1 MQRQVVIVTRDSQ
14 FRDALKRVCSGQGDP
29 VETADSI
36 ATALKIAS
44 QMPVCVA
51 IADVTI
57 QTAGDGV
64 RLARVIHAQNLGA
77 KCFLI
82 VDDGSAEIASSVKN
96 EPWQRFVYK
105 PIPMLQFA
113 ADLVDA
119 VSESKVAD

>member
-1 MQRQVVIVTRDSQ
+1 MAHDSQ
-14 FRDALKRVCSGQGDP
+14 FRDALKRVCSGQGDR

-36 ATALKIAS
+36 ATALKIAA

-64 RLARVIHAQNLGA
+64 RLARVIHAQNPGA

-82 VDDGSAEIASSVKN
+82 VDDGSADIAGSTKN
-96 EPWQRFVYK
+96 ESWLRFIHK

>member
-1 MQRQVVIVTRDSQ
+1 MQRQIVIVTRDSQ
-14 FRDALKRVCSGQGDP
+14 FRDALKRVCSGQGDR

-36 ATALKIAS
+36 ATALKLAAK
-44 QMPVCVA
+44 MPVCVV

-64 RLARVIHAQNLGA
+64 RLARVIHAQNPDA

-82 VDDGSAEIASSVKN
+82 VDDGSADIAGSTKN
-96 EPWQRFVYK
+96 ESWLRFIHK

-113 ADLVDA
+113 ADLVDT

>member
-1 MQRQVVIVTRDSQ
+1 MQRQIVIVTRDAQ
-14 FRDALKRVCSGQGDP
+14 FRDALKRVCSGQGDR

-36 ATALKIAS
+36 ATAMKFAS
-44 QMPVCVA
+44 RMPVCVV

-64 RLARVIHAQNLGA
+64 RLARVIHAQNPDV

-82 VDDGSAEIASSVKN
+82 VDDGSAEVASSVKS
-96 EPWQRFVYK
+96 EPWLHFVHK

-113 ADLVDA
+113 TNLVDA

>member
-1 MQRQVVIVTRDSQ
+1 MQRQIVIVTRDSQ
-14 FRDALKRVCSGQGDP
+14 FRDALKRVCSGQGDR

-36 ATALKIAS
+36 ATALKIAA
-44 QMPVCVA
+44 QIPVCVT

-64 RLARVIHAQNLGA
+64 RLARVIHTQNPDV

-82 VDDGSAEIASSVKN
+82 VDDGSADIASSARN
-96 EPWQRFVYK
+96 EPWQRFIHK
-105 PIPMLQFA
+105 PISMLQFA